1 MTAQIVRVTDD
12 ADRATIEQAIKALR
26 LKAKRMPAHWV
37 DRQQQVADEI
47 DALVDRWIAAA
58 S

>member
-12 ADRATIEQAIKALR
+12 ANRATIEEAIKALR
-26 LKAKRMPAHWV
+26 LKAKRMPKHWV
-37 DRQQQVADEI
+37 DRQQQVADEV